1 MLTDGA
7 TMENSTEYIWKLK
20 IKLPYD
26 PAKSTSVYLSKENEN
41 FNLGIYLYPHVYC
54 SIIYN
59 SQDIEAT
66 CVHQWINEMWYTYTW
81 EFPEGWA
88 VKNPLANVGDVGSI
102 PGSSRSPRG
111 GNGNPL

>member
-26 PAKSTSVYLSKENEN
+26 SAKSTSVYLSKENEN
-41 FNLGIYLYPHVYC
+41 FNLGIYLYPHVYR

-66 CVHQWINEMWYTYTW
+66 CVHQWINKMWYTYTRG
-81 EFPEGWA
+81 FPEGWA
-88 VKNPLANVGDVGSI
+88 VKNPLASVGDVGSI

>member
-41 FNLGIYLYPHVYC
+41 FNLEIYLYPHVYC

-66 CVHQWINEMWYTYTW
+66 GAHQWINKMWYTW
-81 EFPEGWA
+81 EFPDGLA
-88 VKNPLANVGDVGSI
+88 IKNPLANARDVGSI